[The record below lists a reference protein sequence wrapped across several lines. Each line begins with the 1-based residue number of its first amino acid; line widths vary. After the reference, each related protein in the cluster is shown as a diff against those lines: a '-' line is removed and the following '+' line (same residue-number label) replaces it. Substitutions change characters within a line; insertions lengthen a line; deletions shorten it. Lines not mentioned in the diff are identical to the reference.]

1 MHASEQERPDVAEAR
16 AAWKAEQTSLDP
28 ARLIFIDETGAS
40 TKMARLYARAR
51 RGRRALGR
59 VPFGHW
65 KLVTFVVALR
75 LDGMSAPLAIDWAM
89 NAATFIEYVRQC
101 LVPALKQGDIVVLD
115 NLPAH
120 KPDDVRELIEGAGA
134 ELRYLPPYSPDLNP
148 IELSFATLKA
158 HLRKAGKR
166 TVPEIIDEI
175 GNAIPLC
182 KPTQCR
188 GYFKKAGYAST

>member
-1 MHASEQERPDVAEAR
+1 MHASEQERPDVAAAR
-16 AAWKAEQTSLDP
+16 AAWKAEQVSLNP
-28 ARLIFIDETGAS
+28 AKLVFIDETGAS
-40 TKMARLYARAR
+40 TKMTRLYARAR

-59 VPFGHW
+59 VPWGHW
-65 KLVTFVVALR
+65 KVVTFVVALR
-75 LDGMSAPLAIDWAM
+75 LDGMVAPFAIDWAM

-101 LVPALKQGDIVVLD
+101 LVPTLKQGDIVVLD

-120 KPDDVRELIEGAGA
+120 KPDEVRELIEAAGA

-158 HLRKAGKR
+158 HLRKAAKR
-166 TVPEIIDEI
+166 SVPDVINEI
-175 GNAIPLC
+175 GRAIPLC
-182 KPTQCR
+182 KPTDCQ

>member
-1 MHASEQERPDVAEAR
+1 VHASEQERPDVAEAR
-16 AAWKAEQTSLDP
+16 AAWKTGQASLDP
-28 ARLIFIDETGAS
+28 AKLVFIDETGAS
-40 TKMARLYARAR
+40 TKMTRLYARAR

-59 VPFGHW
+59 VPWGHW
-65 KLVTFVVALR
+65 KVVTFVVALR
-75 LDGMSAPLAIDWAM
+75 LDGMKAPFAIDWAM
-89 NAATFIEYVRQC
+89 NSATFIEYIRQC
-101 LVPALKQGDIVVLD
+101 LVPTLKEGDIVVLD

-166 TVPEIIDEI
+166 TISEIIDEI
-175 GNAIPLC
+175 GKAIPLC
-182 KPTQCR
+182 KPNHCR